1 MDTKV
6 TICVGL
12 NDKDTKKQEI
22 TTEAAKDIIY
32 KSVVKYFGFGTVS
45 DCSGIYTHDD
55 GTGAVVL
62 ETSIKIE
69 ITFFETNKAT
79 ARTKV
84 LPFVLDMKNE
94 LNQETIYC
102 DFSTVDAI
110 LF

>member
-6 TICVGL
+6 TICIGL
-12 NDKDTKKQEI
+12 NDKDTKRQEI
-22 TTEAAKDIIY
+22 TTDAAKDIIY
-32 KSVVKYFGFGTVS
+32 KAVVKYFGFGTVS

-69 ITFFETNKAT
+69 VTFFDMDKETAKT
-79 ARTKV
+79 TV
-84 LPFVLDMKNE
+84 LPFVLDMKKE
-94 LNQETIYC
+94 LNQETIYT
-102 DFSTVDAI
+102 DLTTVDAF